1 MNIFL
6 AMVSKQML
14 IELSPFKTCVYLA
27 LITLFISNGDPPP
40 TCATLEKVTIAHTF
54 RVREINSLPN
64 LDQYESS
71 IHCNAFYPEAEMR
84 PTRSVVLSMHFVI
97 NAFSPR
103 SRYTRTARAL
113 VCTNCLSFQRDLVSL
128 LCAILF
134 SEL

>member
-1 MNIFL
+1 LNIFL

-14 IELSPFKTCVYLA
+14 IDIELSPFKTCVYLA
-27 LITLFISNGDPPP
+27 LITLFISNGTRPPP
-40 TCATLEKVTIAHTF
+40 RVCTLEKVTIAHTF

-71 IHCNAFYPEAEMR
+71 IRCNAFYPEAEMR
-84 PTRSVVLSMHFVI
+84 PTRSVVLSMHFV
-97 NAFSPR
+97 SPR

-128 LCAILF
+128 LRAILS